1 MTLSSTF
8 SESLNGQRDGK
19 VPSSGNMCQ
28 VESGTL
34 PLIMTT
40 INKFTFLFYADDWRQ
55 NKLKQ
60 PLLSRRTLG
69 MERLYNLRSENIGS
83 HTHRILVD
91 SLLPFGGS
99 V

>member
-1 MTLSSTF
+1 MEKAASY
-8 SESLNGQRDGK
+8 
-19 VPSSGNMCQ
+19 GNICQ
-28 VESGTL
+28 VESRTL

-40 INKFTFLFYADDWRQ
+40 IKKFTFLAFIFYADDWRQ

-69 MERLYNLRSENIGS
+69 MERLYNLRSENIDS